1 MQELVDKGI
10 CDKGFNWNPS
20 SCYCECDKSFDVGEY
35 LNYKNFGKRL
45 VDKFVEECNKN
56 FDEKELHSNEMVY
69 DSTLNYYKIV
79 SYSCRVYIVL
89 FAIFFIISIS
99 IS

>member
-1 MQELVDKGI
+1 MVDKGI

-35 LNYKNFGKRL
+35 LNYKNFRKRL

-69 DSTLNYYKIV
+69 DSTLNYYKRV

-89 FAIFFIISIS
+89 FAIFFIIRIS
-99 IS
+99 IR